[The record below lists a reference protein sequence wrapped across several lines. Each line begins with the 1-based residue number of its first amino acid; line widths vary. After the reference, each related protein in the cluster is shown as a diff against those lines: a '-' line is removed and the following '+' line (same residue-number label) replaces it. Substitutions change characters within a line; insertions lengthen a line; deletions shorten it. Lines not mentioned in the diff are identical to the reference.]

1 MSAVNGSG
9 HAGPESHIAAL
20 LAGAFE
26 SIRAEMNARPLPGLR
41 PSHYRVMSLV
51 PGRGLRLSELA
62 ERAGITRA
70 GIGQF
75 MKYLEKLEYVTLTAD
90 PSDSR
95 AKIVRL
101 TTSGRAAVE
110 HSLRVLADTE
120 RRWSAAL
127 GAERYQE
134 LRRSL
139 YEVSLLA
146 QRGRA

>member
-1 MSAVNGSG
+1 MSGVNGSG
-9 HAGPESHIAAL
+9 NAAHESHIAAL
-20 LAGAFE
+20 LAGAFD
-26 SIRAEMNARPLPGLR
+26 SIRAEMSARPLPGLR

-51 PGRGLRLSELA
+51 PGSGLRLSELA
-62 ERAGITRA
+62 DRAGITRA

-101 TTSGRAAVE
+101 TASGRAAVE

-120 RRWSAAL
+120 LGWSAAL

-139 YEVSLLA
+139 YEVSQLA
-146 QRGRA
+146 QRARA

>member
-1 MSAVNGSG
+1 
-9 HAGPESHIAAL
+9 
-20 LAGAFE
+20 
-26 SIRAEMNARPLPGLR
+26 
-41 PSHYRVMSLV
+41 
-51 PGRGLRLSELA
+51 
-62 ERAGITRA
+62 
-70 GIGQF
+70 

-127 GAERYQE
+127 AAERYQE